1 VTALDDVT
9 TTSAPAPAAAAPA
22 AETVVQQVEVQHK
35 LGRRVMDRITD
46 LTGFTSSGLIL
57 LGITAGAW
65 SLGYYVGGRPLYLMA
80 YGGAAVLVASW
91 LYGRRTPDLTGARS
105 EVQARVREGQS
116 VTVEVSL
123 TAGRRMSTLILEE
136 RLPPVLGASPRISIA
151 ELAEGDAAGNTYQLT
166 CSRRGVYTL
175 GPLVVRWGDPFGLTQ
190 RRRTVC
196 DEFEMFV
203 HPRAD
208 PASDHPAARLW
219 EDPPQRPPF
228 SRPWPSG
235 LDFYGMRAYAPGDDV
250 RNVVWRAY
258 ARTGSLLVREAE
270 QGVTDKVRLLVDQ
283 DVSVHS
289 RGPLSESFETAMR
302 VVASLGLHH
311 LKAGYTVTTDGNAER
326 IARPL
331 RGVGRGGI
339 ELLDALAQLNPVKAN
354 LLDMLARVEATVT
367 NDVEL
372 IVVTPRLTLDAIL
385 RMRLLVD
392 RGVSVR
398 VVALLWDEEA
408 IDHLGQ
414 AAALGLKIVEIGPT
428 TNITMALAHEV
439 GGGLR

>member
-1 VTALDDVT
+1 
-9 TTSAPAPAAAAPA
+9 
-22 AETVVQQVEVQHK
+22 VQLVEAQQK
-35 LGRRVMDRITD
+35 LGRRVMERITD
-46 LTGFTSSGLIL
+46 VTGFTSSGLIL
-57 LGITAGAW
+57 LAVTVGAW
-65 SLGYYVGGRPLYLMA
+65 ALGYYVGGRPLYLMA
-80 YGGAAVLVASW
+80 YGGAGVLIASW
-91 LYGRRTPDLTGARS
+91 LYGRRAPDLTGERS

-123 TAGRRMSTLILEE
+123 TAGRRMANLILEE
-136 RLPPVLGASPRISIA
+136 RLPHVLGSSPRITIA
-151 ELAEGDAAGNTYQLT
+151 ELAEGDSAGNTYQLT

-203 HPRAD
+203 HPRAE
-208 PASDHPAARLW
+208 PASDRPAARLW

-270 QGVTDKVRLLVDQ
+270 QGVTDKLRLLVDQ

-289 RGPLSESFETAMR
+289 RGAVSESFETMMR
-302 VVASLGLHH
+302 VVASVGLHH
-311 LKAGYTVTTDGNAER
+311 LKAGYTVTTDGNKER

-339 ELLDALAQLNPVKAN
+339 ELLDALAQLDPVRSS
-354 LLDMLARVEATVT
+354 LLDLLARVEATIT

-398 VVALLWDEEA
+398 VIALLWDDEA
-408 IDHLGQ
+408 LDHLGQ
-414 AAALGLKIVEIGPT
+414 GAALGLKIVEIGPT
-428 TNITMALAHEV
+428 TNLTMALQHEV